1 MMRRDRFCGANVRV
15 EQMIWIPGA
24 IAAGVLPE
32 SLHDAIVDD
41 LYDGDNAQ
49 VIQRLPALKPILKS
63 REEPE
68 DDWIADVLHETDGYL
83 VQLARPI
90 PRDISG
96 TMHSFSW
103 GYYATKWVYA
113 ADLDD
118 LADLAKAFSI
128 EVFERQR
135 AKEAAARGVA
145 A

>member
-1 MMRRDRFCGANVRV
+1 MRRDRFCDANVRV

-24 IAAGVLPE
+24 IAPGVLPE
-32 SLHDAIVDD
+32 NLHDAIVDD

-49 VIQRLPALKPILKS
+49 VIERLPTLEMILKS

-113 ADLDD
+113 ADLDELVD
-118 LADLAKAFSI
+118 LAESFSNDVLVKA
-128 EVFERQR
+128 R
-135 AKEAAARGVA
+135 AKESARSAA
-145 A
+145 

>member
-1 MMRRDRFCGANVRV
+1 MMRRDRFCDANVRV

-24 IAAGVLPE
+24 IAPGVLPE
-32 SLHDAIVDD
+32 NLHDAIVDD

-49 VIQRLPALKPILKS
+49 VIERLPTLEMILKS

-113 ADLDD
+113 ADLDELVD
-118 LADLAKAFSI
+118 LAESFSNDVLVKA
-128 EVFERQR
+128 R
-135 AKEAAARGVA
+135 AKESARSAA
-145 A
+145 